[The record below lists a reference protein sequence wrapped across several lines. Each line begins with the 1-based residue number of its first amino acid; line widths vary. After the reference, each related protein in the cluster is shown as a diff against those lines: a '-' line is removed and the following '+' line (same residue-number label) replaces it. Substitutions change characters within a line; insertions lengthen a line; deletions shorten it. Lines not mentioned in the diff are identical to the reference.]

1 MLTYPQ
7 IDPVIFS
14 VGPFLGI
21 GPLAIRWYGL
31 MYLLSFALIWWCA
44 VRRTEAGLAAT
55 RNRQEVED
63 MIFYGALGV
72 ILGGR
77 IGYILFY
84 QFGAFLHNPL
94 ILFKITQG
102 GMSFHGG
109 LIGVLIALALFAR
122 KIHQP
127 FFAVM
132 DLVAPLTPI
141 GLGLGRLGNFINQE
155 LWGRA
160 TDVPWAMVFPA
171 DSLQLT
177 RHPSQLY
184 QFGLEGVAL
193 FIVLY
198 IFSRKPR
205 PQGLI
210 SGMFLVLYAL
220 FRFSVEFFREPDAH
234 LGFDS
239 LGWMT
244 RGQELCIPMLIAG
257 VMICL
262 WSLRQHKTGIH

>member
-1 MLTYPQ
+1 MLVFPH

-14 VGPFLGI
+14 I
-21 GPLAIRWYGL
+21 GPLAIRWYGV
-31 MYLLSFALIWWCA
+31 MYLLSFILVWWFA

-77 IGYILFY
+77 IGYVLFY

-94 ILFKITQG
+94 LLFKITQG

-127 FFAVM
+127 FFSVM

-171 DSLQLT
+171 DPLQLA
-177 RHPSQLY
+177 RHPSPLY
-184 QFGLEGVAL
+184 QFALEGVLL
-193 FIVLY
+193 FAILY
-198 IFSRKPR
+198 FFSRKPR
-205 PQGLI
+205 PMGLI
-210 SGMFLVLYAL
+210 SGLFLTLYAT
-220 FRFSVEFFREPDAH
+220 FRFTSEFFREPDAH
-234 LGFDS
+234 IGFEA

-244 RGQELCIPMLIAG
+244 RGQELCIPMLMAGIA
-257 VMICL
+257 ICI
-262 WSLRQHKTGIH
+262 WSLRKNKAGVN

>member
-1 MLTYPQ
+1 MLAFPQ
-7 IDPVIFS
+7 IDPIILS
-14 VGPFLGI
+14 IGPFFGI
-21 GPLAIRWYGL
+21 GPLAIRWYGV
-31 MYLLSFALIWWCA
+31 MYLLSFMAVWWCA
-44 VRRTEAGLAAT
+44 VRRTEAGMAAT
-55 RNRQEVED
+55 SNRQEVED

-77 IGYILFY
+77 IGYVLFY
-84 QFGAFLHNPL
+84 QFDAFLHNPL
-94 ILFKITQG
+94 VLFKITEG

-109 LIGVLIALALFAR
+109 LIGVLVALALFAR
-122 KIHQP
+122 KIKQP

-160 TDVPWAMVFPA
+160 TDAPWAMVFP
-171 DSLQLT
+171 DDPLQLS

-184 QFGLEGVAL
+184 QFALEGVLL
-193 FIVLY
+193 FLLLD
-198 IFSRKPR
+198 FFARKAR
-205 PQGLI
+205 PQGMV
-210 SGMFLVLYAL
+210 SGLFLVFYAIL
-220 FRFSVEFFREPDAH
+220 RFSVEFFREPDAH
-234 LGFDS
+234 IGFDS

-257 VMICL
+257 LAICV
-262 WSLRQHKTGIH
+262 WSLLRHKRGAI

>member
-7 IDPVIFS
+7 IDPIIFS
-14 VGPFLGI
+14 AGPI
-21 GPLAIRWYGL
+21 AVRWYGV
-31 MYLLSFALIWWCA
+31 MYLLSFVAVWWLA
-44 VRRTEAGLAAT
+44 VRRTETGLAAT
-55 RNRQEVED
+55 RSRQEVED

-72 ILGGR
+72 VLGGR
-77 IGYILFY
+77 IGYVLFY

-94 ILFKITQG
+94 MLFNITQG

-122 KIHQP
+122 KIQQP

-160 TDVPWAMVFPA
+160 TDAPWAMVFPA
-171 DSLQLT
+171 DPLQLA
-177 RHPSQLY
+177 RHPSPLY
-184 QFGLEGVAL
+184 QFALEGVLL
-193 FIVLY
+193 FAILY
-198 IFSRKPR
+198 CFSRKTR
-205 PQGLI
+205 PQGLV
-210 SGMFLVLYAL
+210 SGLFLTLYAL
-220 FRFSVEFFREPDAH
+220 FRFTSEFFREPDAH
-234 LGFDS
+234 IGFDA

-244 RGQELCIPMLIAG
+244 RGQELCIPMLLAG
-257 VMICL
+257 IVICV
-262 WSLRQHKTGIH
+262 WSLKKNTNGAS

>member
-1 MLTYPQ
+1 MLVFPH

-14 VGPFLGI
+14 I
-21 GPLAIRWYGL
+21 GPLAIRWYGV
-31 MYLLSFALIWWCA
+31 MYLLSFILVWWFA

-77 IGYILFY
+77 IGYVLFY

-94 ILFKITQG
+94 LLFKITQG

-127 FFAVM
+127 FFSVM

-171 DSLQLT
+171 DPLQLA
-177 RHPSQLY
+177 RHPSPLY
-184 QFGLEGVAL
+184 QFALEGVLL
-193 FIVLY
+193 FAILY
-198 IFSRKPR
+198 FFSRKPR
-205 PQGLI
+205 PMGLV
-210 SGMFLVLYAL
+210 SGLFLTLYAT
-220 FRFSVEFFREPDAH
+220 FRLTSESFRQPDAH
-234 LGFDS
+234 IGFEA

-257 VMICL
+257 IAICI
-262 WSLRQHKTGIH
+262 WSLRKNKAGVN

>member
-1 MLTYPQ
+1 MLVFPH

-14 VGPFLGI
+14 I
-21 GPLAIRWYGL
+21 GPLAIRWYGV
-31 MYLLSFALIWWCA
+31 MYLLSFILVWWFA
-44 VRRTEAGLAAT
+44 VRRTETGLAAT

-77 IGYILFY
+77 IGYVLFY

-94 ILFKITQG
+94 LLFKITQG

-127 FFAVM
+127 FFSVM

-160 TDVPWAMVFPA
+160 TDVQWAMVFPA
-171 DSLQLT
+171 DPLQLA
-177 RHPSQLY
+177 RHPSPLY
-184 QFGLEGVAL
+184 QFALEGVLL
-193 FIVLY
+193 FAILY
-198 IFSRKPR
+198 FFSRKPR
-205 PQGLI
+205 PMGLV
-210 SGMFLVLYAL
+210 SGLFLTLYAT
-220 FRFSVEFFREPDAH
+220 FRFTSEFFREPDAH
-234 LGFDS
+234 IGFEA

-257 VMICL
+257 IAICI
-262 WSLRQHKTGIH
+262 WSLRKNKAGVN

>member
-1 MLTYPQ
+1 MLVFPH

-14 VGPFLGI
+14 I
-21 GPLAIRWYGL
+21 GPLAIRWYGV
-31 MYLLSFALIWWCA
+31 MYLLSFILVWWFA

-77 IGYILFY
+77 IGYVLFY

-94 ILFKITQG
+94 LLFKITQA

-127 FFAVM
+127 FFSVM

-171 DSLQLT
+171 DPLQLA
-177 RHPSQLY
+177 RHPSPLY
-184 QFGLEGVAL
+184 QFALEGVLL
-193 FIVLY
+193 FAILY
-198 IFSRKPR
+198 FFSRKPR
-205 PQGLI
+205 PMGLV
-210 SGMFLVLYAL
+210 SGLFLTLYAT
-220 FRFSVEFFREPDAH
+220 FRFTTEFFREPDAH
-234 LGFDS
+234 IGFEA

-257 VMICL
+257 IAICI
-262 WSLRQHKTGIH
+262 WSLRKNKAGVN